1 MKKFLEK
8 IKWIYRNYGS
18 TYRQR
23 KFHDYDSREIA
34 REYSHKWANR
44 SGLCVK
50 LVIKAILL
58 LRIDYLIVK

>member
-23 KFHDYDSREIA
+23 KFHDYDSRETA
-34 REYSHKWANR
+34 RKYACKWADR
-44 SGLCVK
+44 SDLCIQ
-50 LVIKAILL
+50 LVIKTILL
-58 LRIDYLIVK
+58 LKIDYLIVK